1 LKWSEGSDSQ
11 KARGEGTIMRFIVLF
26 GAFLSV
32 VTAVGAKGQSPVD
45 QTQFPSTYVPSGDT
59 MYKKYC
65 SACHGVDGKGGGPVA
80 SLLKVPPPDL
90 TTLGK
95 RHGGKFPYEYVSS
108 VLRFGPGIS
117 AHGSADMPTWGPI
130 FNFLDKY
137 NERSVEQRIKN
148 LTGYLASLQEWVI
161 AGQTT
166 PLFQTTAARA
176 ILTLIPQRD

>member
-1 LKWSEGSDSQ
+1 MV
-11 KARGEGTIMRFIVLF
+11 MRLIVLF
-26 GAFLSV
+26 GALLFV
-32 VTAVGAKGQSPVD
+32 FTAVGARGQSSVD
-45 QTQFPSTYVPSGDT
+45 QTQFPSSYVPSGDT

-90 TTLGK
+90 TTLAK

-108 VLRFGPGIS
+108 VLRFGPGVS
-117 AHGSADMPTWGPI
+117 AHGTADMPTWGPI

-137 NERSVEQRIKN
+137 NERSVQQRIKN

-161 AGQTT
+161 AGRPTH
-166 PLFQTTAARA
+166 LFQTAAARPS
-176 ILTLIPQRD
+176 LH